1 MKTRRVSVAAA
12 TVGALLLICLT
23 AAGPVHAET
32 EERSVRSFDGVDV
45 SGPVQVFLT
54 GGDREAV
61 TVTVQGIEL
70 ERIRT
75 EVSGNKLEVKPN
87 TGAFTS
93 GSPDIR
99 VEVTY
104 TKIRELSVGS
114 GAKLVTKTVLTGD
127 KIDVNVSGGS
137 SAEIKVDVN
146 TLASTVVSGG
156 ELSVSGKAKNHE
168 LTVNTK
174 GVLSGFN
181 LLCESAFVKIGSGGF
196 AEVNASELIEGS
208 VKSAGGLRFKG
219 EPKKER
225 IETSSGGK
233 AKPAD

>member
-1 MKTRRVSVAAA
+1 MKNRGVGMAVVTM
-12 TVGALLLICLT
+12 GALLLLCLT

-32 EERSVRSFDGVDV
+32 EKRSVKSFDGVDA

-54 GGDREAV
+54 GGDREAL

-75 EVSGNKLEVKPN
+75 EVSGNKLEVKPD
-87 TGAFTS
+87 TGVFTS

-104 TKIRELSVGS
+104 TKIRELSAGS
-114 GAKLVTKTVLTGD
+114 GAKLVTGTVLTGD
-127 KIDVNVSGGS
+127 KIEVNVSGGS

-168 LTVNTK
+168 LTVNTTGK
-174 GVLSGFN
+174 LSGFE
-181 LLCESAFVKIGSGGF
+181 LLCENAFVKIGSGGF
-196 AEVNASELIEGS
+196 AEVYASELVEGT

-225 IETSSGGK
+225 IETSTGGK